1 MIDSAD
7 YYNTHAEQFYRD
19 TVGVN
24 MDTLYARFLKHV
36 PVGQP
41 ILDAGCGS
49 GRDALAF
56 KERGYLV
63 SAFDA
68 SEAMAIK
75 ASELLGQ
82 PVAVQMFE
90 QLEEC
95 SSYGGIWA
103 CASLL
108 HLPET
113 KLPEVFCRLWTALL
127 PGGVLYCSFKY
138 GAGERVKDERF
149 FTDANEQRV
158 QQWTQHLIG
167 CVEQE
172 FWLTEDQRPGR
183 VEQWFNLLL
192 FKAAVE

>member
-7 YYNTHAEQFYRD
+7 YYDTHSEQFYRD

-24 MDTLYARFLKHV
+24 MTPLYARFLQHV
-36 PVGQP
+36 PVGKP

-56 KERGYLV
+56 KELGYPV

-82 PVAVQMFE
+82 AVAVQMFE
-90 QLEEC
+90 QFKETPH
-95 SSYGGIWA
+95 YGGIWA

-108 HLPET
+108 HLPEA
-113 KLPEVFCRLWTALL
+113 KLPEAFSRLWEALL
-127 PGGVLYCSFKY
+127 SGGVLYCSFKY
-138 GAGERVKDERF
+138 GYGERVKDERV
-149 FTDANEQRV
+149 FTDASEQRA
-158 QQWTQHLIG
+158 QRWTQHLIG
-167 CVEQE
+167 CVGQE
-172 FWLTEDQRPGR
+172 SWLTEDQRPGR
-183 VEQWFNLLL
+183 VEQWFNFLL

>member
-1 MIDSAD
+1 MSDSAD
-7 YYNTHAEQFYRD
+7 YYDTHAEQFYRD

-24 MDTLYARFLKHV
+24 MGALYARFLQHV

-56 KERGYLV
+56 KKLGYPV

-82 PVAVQMFE
+82 PVVVQLFE
-90 QLEEC
+90 QFKETPR
-95 SSYGGIWA
+95 YNGIWA

-108 HLPET
+108 HLPEA
-113 KLPEVFCRLWTALL
+113 KIPEVFTRLWEALL
-127 PGGVLYCSFKY
+127 PEGVLYCSFKY
-138 GAGERVKDERF
+138 GDGERVKDERF
-149 FTDANEQRV
+149 FTDANEQRA
-158 QQWTQHLIG
+158 QQWTQHLLD
-167 CVEQE
+167 CNRQE
-172 FWLTEDQRPGR
+172 SWLTEDQRPGR

-192 FKAAVE
+192 FKAAVA